1 MWYLSILGGGFV
13 MCNFC
18 KVPLFSNGI
27 KSCFSCWVP
36 LVLGV
41 FDGAAFGF
49 FRGSYVDKEYS
60 AGM

>member
-1 MWYLSILGGGFV
+1 

-27 KSCFSCWVP
+27 KGCFSCWVP